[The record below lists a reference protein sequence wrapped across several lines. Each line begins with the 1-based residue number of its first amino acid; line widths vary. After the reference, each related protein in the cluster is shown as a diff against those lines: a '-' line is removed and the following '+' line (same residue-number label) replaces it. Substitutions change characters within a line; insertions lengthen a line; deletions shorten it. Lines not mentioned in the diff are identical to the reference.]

1 MHPATVTLAISAFL
15 SGAVTAI
22 FVMLVASI
30 HTDDRRHRLTATPD
44 RQIEALTRTMLGV
57 GVRTGP
63 LGSGTDSEKN

>member
-15 SGAVTAI
+15 SGAVTTI

-30 HTDDRRHRLTATPD
+30 HTGDRRHLTAAPD
-44 RQIEALTRTMLGV
+44 SHLDAFTRTTLGV

-63 LGSGTDSEKN
+63 PGSSPDSDEN